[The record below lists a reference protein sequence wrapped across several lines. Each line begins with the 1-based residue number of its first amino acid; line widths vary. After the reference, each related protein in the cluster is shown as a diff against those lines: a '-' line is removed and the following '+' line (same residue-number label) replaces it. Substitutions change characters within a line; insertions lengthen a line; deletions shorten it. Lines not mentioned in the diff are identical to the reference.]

1 MSVRENVCKSIAVL
15 VSREESK
22 VAFANKIGVSK
33 QTLNN
38 WLQGKNAPDIETV
51 AKVSQLYGVSFEGIL
66 KGDVSDN
73 PSENSH
79 TSTLRDDRRLAPQG
93 VRKALNE
100 PDELSVQE
108 WAIIDSYRNL
118 DKEHQELVGSLLEVF
133 ERDSRRGKS

>member
-1 MSVRENVCKSIAVL
+1 MSIRENVCKSIAVL

-51 AKVSQLYGVSFEGIL
+51 AKVSQFYGVSFEGIL

-73 PSENSH
+73 PSDNSH
-79 TSTLRDDRRLAPQG
+79 ASTLRDDRCLAPQG

-100 PDELSVQE
+100 PDKLSLQE
-108 WAIIDSYRNL
+108 WAIVDSYRSL
-118 DKEHQELVGSLLEVF
+118 DKEHQELVDSLLEVF